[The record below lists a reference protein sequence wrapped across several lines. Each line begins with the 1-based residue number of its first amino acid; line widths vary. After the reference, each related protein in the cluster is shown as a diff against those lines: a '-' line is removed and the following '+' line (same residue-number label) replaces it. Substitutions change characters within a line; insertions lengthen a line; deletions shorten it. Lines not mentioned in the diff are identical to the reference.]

1 MGNKYGS
8 KIKSSIKNRFGGKQE
23 APKDAQT
30 LQQENRKRELDMI
43 SNLQTLLKEVESHS
57 GINLSQKKIT
67 EFKIKERIAGMLN
80 SLQTTRVTQTDEG
93 ELDKLITGFI
103 DSLRTA
109 LKNGYEQMSY
119 WSAVALTSST
129 LILRV
134 EVPESDKD
142 YEDLLYKRKAHYAET
157 LATIIADARA
167 IDEAI
172 RKLERLNADCQA
184 KKKELARRKD
194 IHTALKQSEGGLAKL
209 QNIRA
214 KANDTGSMTDDE
226 RKVFENVLII
236 HELQDSIQTITEQI
250 VIERDTLRTH
260 DNALQRYQQQLA
272 TLPTVDDEKLA
283 AKMKKLDEIFVQRL
297 NDQVSRNLE
306 IAKQERAYAEGISSV
321 AKRVHQANAQR
332 FNEAMDNLNMEDV
345 DNAIIKL
352 EGAALIKQA
361 QETARRIEKIQRDIE
376 ENIHIDT
383 VDEPIVI
390 TEPEP
395 ITEVDE
401 DPEHESEYDY
411 E

>member
-1 MGNKYGS
+1 MGNKFGS
-8 KIKSSIKNRFGGKQE
+8 KIISFIKNLFGRKQE

-30 LQQENRKRELDMI
+30 LQQENRNRELDMI
-43 SNLQTLLKEVESHS
+43 SNLQTLLKEVESRS
-57 GINLSQKKIT
+57 GISLSQKKIT

-236 HELQDSIQTITEQI
+236 HDLQDSIQTITEQI
-250 VIERDTLRTH
+250 GIEHNIILAH
-260 DNALQRYQQQLA
+260 DNSLRRKEQQLSI
-272 TLPTVDDEKLA
+272 LPTVDDEKPA
-283 AKMKKLDEIFVQRL
+283 AQMEKLDETFVYRSSEQASPGEVSL
-297 NDQVSRNLE
+297 DQTASQCWSEDILD
-306 IAKQERAYAEGISSV
+306 QL
-321 AKRVHQANAQR
+321 
-332 FNEAMDNLNMEDV
+332 FNV
-345 DNAIIKL
+345 
-352 EGAALIKQA
+352 
-361 QETARRIEKIQRDIE
+361 
-376 ENIHIDT
+376 
-383 VDEPIVI
+383 
-390 TEPEP
+390 
-395 ITEVDE
+395 
-401 DPEHESEYDY
+401 
-411 E
+411 